1 MQRRREEDKK
11 NRRSCNYSW
20 VKEKKKTVEM
30 KNTVEAREGEPQFK
44 SVFFVGVRREKI
56 D

>member
-20 VKEKKKTVEM
+20 VKEKKTVEM

-44 SVFFVGVRREKI
+44 SVFFFVGVRSEKI